1 MSSICRVFLE
11 KEIPRF
17 LPLIRSAIGKGKDL
31 PLDNRQLISS
41 RAIFKFATRLQE
53 HLSQCAKVVTSG
65 QAQIVTAIKSTDL
78 ESSATA
84 SALTRKKRSYA
95 EFVATLQHID
105 EMNKEVA
112 QIQNLLQN
120 LVPQME
126 ALNELLPSNERL
138 GRLDLRGILE
148 SSASSVNS
156 TPSPRRRPNSSAP
169 QSQIEEI
176 RVRDLA

>member
-1 MSSICRVFLE
+1 MVVRDGKQIEETLE
-11 KEIPRF
+11 QDEIYKRLQEIPRF

-53 HLSQCAKVVTSG
+53 HLSQCAKVITSG

-112 QIQNLLQN
+112 KIQNLLQN
-120 LVPQME
+120 LVP
-126 ALNELLPSNERL
+126 
-138 GRLDLRGILE
+138 
-148 SSASSVNS
+148 
-156 TPSPRRRPNSSAP
+156 
-169 QSQIEEI
+169 
-176 RVRDLA
+176 